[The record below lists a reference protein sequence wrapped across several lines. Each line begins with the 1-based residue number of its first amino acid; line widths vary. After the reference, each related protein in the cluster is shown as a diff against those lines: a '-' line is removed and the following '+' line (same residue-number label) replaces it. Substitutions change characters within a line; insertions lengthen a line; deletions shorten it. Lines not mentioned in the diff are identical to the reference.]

1 MAGSIKGIIVEIGGD
16 TSGLQNALTKVNKQ
30 SASLTKELNQVNRL
44 LKFNPSNTELLSQK
58 QKILKENIAATTE
71 NLNILKSIQEEYIA
85 QGKKLDT
92 ENYRALTREIEKQTQ
107 KLSDLKNQASVLQK
121 IGSELENLGS
131 KFKANGQ
138 LIDELGSKLT
148 TRLSAPIT
156 ALIGA
161 GVGYNAQIE
170 TYQKTLERFVGSSE
184 KAASFIEEIKQNAS
198 KSPFDVKSL
207 IQANQMLLAAGEN
220 AGASSKLINALGDS
234 IAAAGGGNEELVR
247 MASNLQQVKNARKSN
262 RNGYKTVCIRRNRRI
277 WNTSRL
283 SRKDSRP
290 G

>member
-71 NLNILKSIQEEYIA
+71 NLNRLKAIQEEYIA

-121 IGSELENLGS
+121 IGSELENLGG

-220 AGASSKLINALGDS
+220 AGESSKLINALGDS
-234 IAAAGGGNEELVR
+234 IAAAGGSNDELVR

-262 RNGYKTVCIRRNRRI
+262 CNGYKTVRIRRNRRI

-283 SRKDSRP
+283 SRKNSRP

>member
-71 NLNILKSIQEEYIA
+71 NLNRLKAIQEEYIA

-262 RNGYKTVCIRRNRRI
+262 RNGYKTVRIRRNRRI
-277 WNTSRL
+277 WYTSRL

>member
-71 NLNILKSIQEEYIA
+71 NLNRLKAIQEEYIA

-262 RNGYKTVCIRRNRRI
+262 RNGYKTVRLRRNRRI

>member
-71 NLNILKSIQEEYIA
+71 NLNRLKAIQEEYIA

-262 RNGYKTVCIRRNRRI
+262 RNGYKTVRIRRNRRI

-283 SRKDSRP
+283 SRKDSRSS
-290 G
+290 

>member
-71 NLNILKSIQEEYIA
+71 NLNRLKAIQEEYIA

-262 RNGYKTVCIRRNRRI
+262 RNGYKTVRLRRNRRI

-283 SRKDSRP
+283 SRKNSRP